1 MTIKEIDKMI
11 QDRQA
16 NHQSMI
22 ERQKEAERNAV
33 RLNEEAEA
41 AAVAGDVQKYRD
53 LKSEAI
59 DQESLAYVIG
69 KQIENDDDR
78 LDEAEALDAWK
89 KYRADYEKKLNA
101 GMKTFRETKLT
112 MLRTYAEM
120 VSLQREA
127 CATRERLSRYIGK
140 IPSPVAAG
148 RDKMIEGRFPMEY
161 LPCIDVAE
169 AGALSIIGAR
179 IEDPDAAYYLSSF
192 GKNGQDLA
200 NDPEAHMVYN
210 VVKDHRA

>member
-1 MTIKEIDKMI
+1 MTVKEIDKMV
-11 QDRQA
+11 QDRLE
-16 NHQSMI
+16 NHKNMI

-59 DQESLAYVIG
+59 EQESLAYVIG

-78 LDEAEALDAWK
+78 LDEAEAADAWK

-120 VSLQREA
+120 VSLQRDA
-127 CATRERLSRYIGK
+127 CETRERLSRYLGK
-140 IPSPVAAG
+140 TPSIVG
-148 RDKMIEGRFPMEY
+148 KDNVIEGRFPMEY

-169 AGALSIIGAR
+169 AGALSIRGTR

-200 NDPEAHMVYN
+200 NDPEAHTVYK

>member
-1 MTIKEIDKMI
+1 MTVKEIDKMV
-11 QDRQA
+11 QDRLE
-16 NHQSMI
+16 NHKNMI

-59 DQESLAYVIG
+59 EQESLAYVIG

-78 LDEAEALDAWK
+78 LDEAEASDAWK

-120 VSLQREA
+120 VSLQRDA
-127 CATRERLSRYIGK
+127 CETRERLSRYLGK
-140 IPSPVAAG
+140 TPSLVG
-148 RDKMIEGRFPMEY
+148 KDNMIEGRFPMEY

-169 AGALSIIGAR
+169 AGALSIRGTR

-200 NDPEAHMVYN
+200 NDPEAATVYN
-210 VVKDHRA
+210 VVKNHRA